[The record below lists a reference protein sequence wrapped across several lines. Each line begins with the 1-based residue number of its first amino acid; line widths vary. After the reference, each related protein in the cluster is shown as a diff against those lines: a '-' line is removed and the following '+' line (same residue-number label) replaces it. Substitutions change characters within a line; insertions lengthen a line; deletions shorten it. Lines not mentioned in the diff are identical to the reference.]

1 MPDRQTVYLQRI
13 RQRYPDLPV
22 EQVEYLE
29 DAGQYNDVLILNHEI
44 VFRFPRTRRV
54 AEGLLVEKAILSRI
68 QMAVPLPV
76 PRPAFT
82 SAGEYTVGQVFVGYY
97 RIPGQPFTVEALSAV
112 PQRHLRR
119 RLAQQLGSFLK
130 ALHEF
135 PTEYIGIELPEYDTP
150 AYWAEMYAGIQE
162 RLFPLMRADARQQ
175 IRQLFEKALSRPDR
189 LAFEPRLR
197 HGDFGPG
204 NILYDPESVRISGII
219 DFSEAG
225 LGDPAVDLAGLSLY
239 GAEFL
244 EDVFAVYP
252 EMVGMAERA
261 RFYRSTFALQE
272 ALAGAR
278 DNDPQALEH
287 GLSEY
292 R

>member
-1 MPDRQTVYLQRI
+1 MSDKKSLYLQRI

-22 EQVEYLE
+22 EKIEYLE
-29 DAGQYNDVLILNHEI
+29 DAGQFNDVLVLNDEI
-44 VFRFPRTRRV
+44 IFRFPRTQRV

-76 PRPAFT
+76 PRPAFS
-82 SAGEYTVGQVFVGYY
+82 SAGEHAVGQVFVGYY
-97 RIPGQPFTVEALSAV
+97 RIPGEPLLVETVAAAPLR
-112 PQRHLRR
+112 QRR
-119 RLAQQLGSFLK
+119 RLTQQLGGFLK
-130 ALHEF
+130 ALHDF
-135 PTEYIGIELPEYDTP
+135 PPEYIGIDLPEYDSL
-150 AYWAEMYAGIQE
+150 AYWAQMYAEIQE
-162 RLFPLMRADARQQ
+162 RLFPLMRPDARGQVTL
-175 IRQLFEKALSRPDR
+175 LFEKALSQPDR

-197 HGDFGPG
+197 HGDLGPG
-204 NILYDPESVRISGII
+204 NILYEPETGKISGII

-225 LGDPAVDLAGLSLY
+225 LGDPAVDLAALSLY

-244 EDVFAVYP
+244 EDLFAIYP
-252 EMVGMAERA
+252 ELIGMAERA

-278 DNDPQALEH
+278 DSDPLALER
-287 GLSEY
+287 GLNSY